1 MPITEII
8 YFCKDSV
15 LCKVRWERAVSGANF
30 EVPQVREFKMTATY
44 RLLVDFLR
52 TGSYR
57 DEG

>member
-1 MPITEII
+1 M
-8 YFCKDSV
+8 